1 LIVSPLL
8 LDRITIDYLWKG
20 KDSFISILDNG
31 KGMNLGKLIITMT
44 PGNGSGRFDIYE
56 RLERRFGM
64 GLKRLH
70 SPNTKTL
77 QLLQKKRSFKT
88 IKRCWDIDF
97 INQEEEWT
105 LLDFISRQIIFKR
118 VDELSE

>member
-44 PGNGSGRFDIYE
+44 PGNGSGRFDRMK

-70 SPNTKTL
+70 SPNAKTL
-77 QLLQKKRSFKT
+77 QLLHKKEVL
-88 IKRCWDIDF
+88 KR
-97 INQEEEWT
+97 
-105 LLDFISRQIIFKR
+105 
-118 VDELSE
+118 